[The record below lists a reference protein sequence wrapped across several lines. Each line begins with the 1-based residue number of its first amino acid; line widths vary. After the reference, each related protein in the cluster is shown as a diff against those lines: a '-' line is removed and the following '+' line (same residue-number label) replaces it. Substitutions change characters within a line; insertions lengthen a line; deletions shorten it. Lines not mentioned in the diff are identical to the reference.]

1 MFCPFLEKKKGAYFN
16 ALPFVINEMAGD
28 EYKDEEKAGNSEV
41 NGREET
47 NTINIGL
54 SAQLLSN
61 KSLNGTES

>member
-1 MFCPFLEKKKGAYFN
+1 
-16 ALPFVINEMAGD
+16 MAGD

-61 KSLNGTES
+61 KSLNGTESWFPHSVGEWKY